1 MACRVGGNCVPTHS
15 CLDAGV
21 GGDMAA
27 YLVGGW
33 AGGVLCEGQG
43 SWMYLQLSLWCLKHV
58 VRLKNK
64 KK

>member
-43 SWMYLQLSLWCLKHV
+43 SWMYLQLSLWALI
-58 VRLKNK
+58 
-64 KK
+64 